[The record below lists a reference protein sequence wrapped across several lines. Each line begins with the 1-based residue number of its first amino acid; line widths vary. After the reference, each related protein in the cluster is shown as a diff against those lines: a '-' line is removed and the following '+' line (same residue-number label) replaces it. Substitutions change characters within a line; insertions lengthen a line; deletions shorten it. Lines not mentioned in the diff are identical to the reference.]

1 MNSQDKKALIE
12 LRDLSFRREERVILD
27 HVNLTVN
34 RGDFMAITGPN
45 GGGKTTLLR
54 LILRLLKPDSGR
66 IIFYDTEG
74 RPTAAAPKF
83 GYLPQKNSVDSH
95 FPITVREVVSSGLL
109 SDNTLS
115 KDEKEVRVDE
125 ALALIGL
132 EDLATR
138 PIGKLSGGQL
148 QRVLFGRA
156 IVSRPPI
163 LVLDEPLSYL
173 DKHFESHLYKIV
185 AELAKH
191 TTILLVSHEMSEIG
205 AMANRHIIVD
215 GSLHECTA
223 AHHYVKTEC

>member
-74 RPTAAAPKF
+74 RPTVAAPKF